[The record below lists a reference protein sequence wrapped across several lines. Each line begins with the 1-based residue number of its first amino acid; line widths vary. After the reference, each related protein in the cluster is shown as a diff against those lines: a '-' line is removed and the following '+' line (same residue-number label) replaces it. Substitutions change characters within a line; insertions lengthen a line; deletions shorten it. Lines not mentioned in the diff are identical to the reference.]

1 MQRTMKTIAGSLAVF
16 LLFFISAMDAAR
28 AESAQKHDPAGK
40 SCPYLDVK
48 EMQGSKIV
56 FFEDTFDFG
65 RIPENRRVT
74 HTFRFRNTG
83 TAPLLLARH
92 VKSKPIEGC

>member
-16 LLFFISAMDAAR
+16 LLFFISALDAAR
-28 AESAQKHDPAGK
+28 AESAKKGDQSGK

-48 EMQGSKIV
+48 EVQGSKIV

-65 RIPENRRVT
+65 LVPENRRVT

>member
-16 LLFFISAMDAAR
+16 LLFFISALDAAR
-28 AESAQKHDPAGK
+28 AESTKKDDPSGE
-40 SCPYLDVK
+40 SHPYPDVK
-48 EMQGSKIV
+48 EVQGSKIV

-74 HTFRFRNTG
+74 HTFRFKNAG
-83 TAPLLLARH
+83 TSPLLLARH